1 MTDLAILQQKLGMP
15 GSDAWSAAT
24 QAAVVKLQLER
35 GLPAT
40 GAPDPPTLAN
50 AGVYDPITEAPTGKG
65 TFGRD
70 IVTALNQVPQWAWL
84 VLAGLSGTVAYVAY
98 RRRNPGKS

>member
-1 MTDLAILQQKLGMP
+1 MTDLATLQQKLGLP
-15 GSDAWSAAT
+15 GSDAWSTAT

-40 GAPDPPTLAN
+40 GAPDPATLAN
-50 AGVYDPITEAPTGKG
+50 AGVYDPLAEAPTGKG

-70 IVTALNQVPQWAWL
+70 MITAFNQVPQWAWL
-84 VLAGLSGTVAYVAY
+84 LLAGVSGGVAYLAY

>member
-1 MTDLAILQQKLGMP
+1 MTDLAILQQKLGLP
-15 GSDAWSAAT
+15 GSDAWTSAT

-50 AGVYDPITEAPTGKG
+50 AGVYDPLVDAPAGTG

-70 IVTALNQVPQWAWL
+70 LVTAFNQVPQWAWL
-84 VLAGLSGTVAYVAY
+84 LLGGLSGGMAYLAY
-98 RRRNPGKS
+98 RRRNPRKS